1 MYLIPLAAVALASC
15 SNESIDSQEKRVALN
30 EGAALNIAPAIQ
42 GTRGTIT
49 TDANFTKFRVI
60 ASATGGNFLTTD
72 GASTTPDLTK
82 NIGDEGVNYAL
93 AGGTGTSF
101 EQTVTLNA
109 STGKW
114 SIGGANAYWWQS
126 KSMTGN
132 FAAYAPY
139 DEGFTPSNAYTVATD
154 LADQKDV
161 IVAYNTGTG
170 SDFTS
175 GVPLNFQHVMS
186 QVIIKALNKDASTH
200 KIEVAGIRLNGLK
213 STGTL
218 TLPTSSTASGTFSW
232 DSYTPWAVNSSAVAT
247 YKDRGTAADK
257 DLNSQV
263 VTLTTAATQLT
274 DTPFLLMPQ
283 TTGKADLSAT
293 TVSGAYISVLIRM
306 TKLSDGSVMFP
317 TWDTT
322 ASATNQASAGT
333 RYAYVA
339 IPVDIA
345 WNPGY
350 KYTYTLNFSSTGIGK
365 VDPTQPTDAPDPDA
379 TGFPTGKDGSGGE
392 GGDPGDD
399 IIDSPV
405 QLYFTVTVD
414 EWTDGGN
421 TPLDM

>member
-49 TDANFTKFRVI
+49 TDANFTEFRVI
-60 ASATGGNFLTTD
+60 ASATGGDFLTTD
-72 GASTTPDLTK
+72 GASNVPDLT
-82 NIGDEGVNYAL
+82 NSSSYTSVGN
-93 AGGTGTSF
+93 SF
-101 EQTVTLNA
+101 EQTVTLDA

-114 SIGGANAYWWQS
+114 SIGGAKAYWWQS

-139 DEGFTPSNAYTVATD
+139 NKGFTHSNAYTVETA

-218 TLPTSSTASGTFSW
+218 TLPNSSTASGTFSW

-247 YKDRGTAADK
+247 YKDRGTAATEGS
-257 DLNSQV
+257 NPQV
-263 VTLTTAATQLT
+263 VTLTTAATQLH

-306 TKLSDGSVMFP
+306 TKLDGNETVYP

-322 ASATNQASAGT
+322 VSGAPTAGSLF
-333 RYAYVA
+333 AYVA

-365 VDPTQPTDAPDPDA
+365 VDPTQPTDKPDA
-379 TGFPTGKDGSGGE
+379 ATKYPTGKASTEPGG
-392 GGDPGDD
+392 GGGDD
-399 IIDSPV
+399 ILDSPV

>member
-49 TDANFTKFRVI
+49 TDANFTEFRVI
-60 ASATGGNFLTTD
+60 ASATGGNFLTTS
-72 GASTTPDLTK
+72 AATTTPDLTK
-82 NIGDEGVNYAL
+82 PATDPEANYASV
-93 AGGTGTSF
+93 GNSF
-101 EQTVTLNA
+101 EETVTLNA
-109 STGKW
+109 SSGKW
-114 SIGGANAYWWQS
+114 SIGGAAAYWWES

-139 DEGFTPSNAYTVATD
+139 NQGFTPSNAYTVETA
-154 LADQKDV
+154 LANQKDI

-175 GVPLNFQHVMS
+175 GVPLNFQHTMS

-232 DSYTPWAVNSSAVAT
+232 DSYNPWAVNSSAVAT
-247 YKDRGTAADK
+247 YNDRGTAAAEGS
-257 DLNSQV
+257 NSQV

-283 TTGKADLSAT
+283 TTAKADLSAT

-306 TKLSDGSVMFP
+306 TNLSNGSVMFP

-322 ASATNQASAGT
+322 VSTATNQASAGT

-365 VDPTQPTDAPDPDA
+365 VDPTQPTDAPDPET
-379 TGFPTGKDGSGGE
+379 TGFPTGKDGTGGD
-392 GGDPGDD
+392 GGDPGED

-405 QLYFTVTVD
+405 QLFFTVTVD

>member
-49 TDANFTKFRVI
+49 TDANFTEFRVI

-72 GASTTPDLTK
+72 GASTTPDPSASPA
-82 NIGDEGVNYAL
+82 NYDSK
-93 AGGTGTSF
+93 GNSF
-101 EQTVTLNA
+101 EETVKLDP

-114 SIGGANAYWWQS
+114 SIGSEGAYWWES

-139 DEGFTPSNAYTVATD
+139 NKGFTPSTAYTVATA

-247 YKDRGTAADK
+247 YNDRGTAAAEGS
-257 DLNSQV
+257 NSQV

-283 TTGKADLSAT
+283 TTGKADLSAA
-293 TVSGAYISVLIRM
+293 TVSGAYFSVLIRM
-306 TKLSDGSVMFP
+306 TKIDGNEPVYP
-317 TWDTT
+317 TWDTSVDNAPT
-322 ASATNQASAGT
+322 AGSLF
-333 RYAYVA
+333 AYVA

-365 VDPTQPTDAPDPDA
+365 VDPTQPTDKPDDA
-379 TGFPTGKDGSGGE
+379 TKYPTGKASTEPGG
-392 GGDPGDD
+392 GGGDD
-399 IIDSPV
+399 ILDSPV

>member
-49 TDANFTKFRVI
+49 TDANFTEFRVI

-72 GASTTPDLTK
+72 GASTVPDLSASTA
-82 NIGDEGVNYAL
+82 NYVSK
-93 AGGTGTSF
+93 GNSF
-101 EQTVTLNA
+101 EETVTLNA

-114 SIGGANAYWWQS
+114 SIGSEGAYWWES

-139 DEGFTPSNAYTVATD
+139 NQGFTPSNAYTVETA
-154 LADQKDV
+154 LANQKDI

-175 GVPLNFQHVMS
+175 GVPLNFQHTMS

-247 YKDRGTAADK
+247 YNDRGTNANENS
-257 DLNSQV
+257 NSQV

-283 TTGKADLSAT
+283 TTAKADLSAT

-306 TKLSDGSVMFP
+306 TKLDGNTVLFP

-322 ASATNQASAGT
+322 VSDAANQASAGT

-365 VDPTQPTDAPDPDA
+365 VDPTQPTDAPDKA
-379 TGFPTGKDGSGGE
+379 TTGFPTGHDTGGGD